1 MQWKLSVPWH
11 VGRVLYSTGY
21 LQTLFFWGHKPT
33 PKACLQRAAMA
44 HLAGSVHKAG
54 HWFSSKK
61 VFHLLFFF
69 FLIHFPGVFSGM
81 LTIRHT
87 NPCRNSLRVVL
98 SVPAD
103 EKNHYLAMWSR
114 SSRSFITQRRITE
127 KLLTTFPLSGW
138 GVYSCIM
145 QISYAFLFIL
155 FFILPIFF

>member
-1 MQWKLSVPWH
+1 MLAGCYPPRDVSRPCIFLGTNLPQ
-11 VGRVLYSTGY
+11 
-21 LQTLFFWGHKPT
+21 KP
-33 PKACLQRAAMA
+33 ACQRTAMV

-81 LTIRHT
+81 LTISHT
-87 NPCRNSLRVVL
+87 NPCHNSLRVVL

-145 QISYAFLFIL
+145 QISYVFLFIL